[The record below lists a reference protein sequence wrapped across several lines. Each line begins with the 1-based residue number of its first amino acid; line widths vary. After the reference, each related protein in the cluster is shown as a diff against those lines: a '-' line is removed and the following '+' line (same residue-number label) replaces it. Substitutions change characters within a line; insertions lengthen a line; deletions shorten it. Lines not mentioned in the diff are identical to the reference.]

1 MIVVFFFFIRI
12 RICLGGRGT
21 MVWGVFYW
29 LGGASKENMGMLSLN
44 LLGLVNGGFC
54 CCPIFIP
61 IEKEDL
67 II

>member
-1 MIVVFFFFIRI
+1 
-12 RICLGGRGT
+12 